1 MQFNIPNSVCVQTDE
16 LMVHHHLSILI
27 MIDAIEIASREDILE
42 KMSVTK
48 SDAQGSLLNCLQFGL
63 SNYFTIPTRQGSDS
77 SAGSFPLVAIDP
89 YPHHILAGVQL
100 LWKGI
105 ERDFDEGHM
114 DQPTC
119 ENLQSILLQTLEH
132 LPQTSKSVRKG
143 TEQAR
148 LAFVG
153 QDR

>member
-1 MQFNIPNSVCVQTDE
+1 
-16 LMVHHHLSILI
+16 

-42 KMSVTK
+42 KMSVTR
-48 SDAQGSLLNCLQFGL
+48 SDAQGGLLNCLQFGL
-63 SNYFTIPTRQGSDS
+63 SNYFTIPTRQSSDS
-77 SAGSFPLVAIDP
+77 SASLFPLVAIDP

-105 ERDFDEGHM
+105 ERDFDDGHM

-119 ENLQSILLQTLEH
+119 ENLQSILLQTLEL

-148 LAFVG
+148 LAFLG